1 MPLICIAI
9 TTNICYLLLLAF
21 GVTVES
27 KCRIVA
33 DIGILVDSSGSL
45 GNEFSKEVQFVKQIA
60 KSLTVSSDGVNIGI
74 VTFSYYAF
82 LTIKLSDYK
91 DTDSFI
97 EGTKKIPFRRSQT
110 YIDRALYLA
119 RTSLFTEQNGDRKDV
134 PNIVILLTD
143 GKQTESPLAT
153 SPFLQA
159 DLLRKNGATVLVIG
173 IGRYVNEIELA
184 RIAGK
189 PENFIAASSF
199 DELISG
205 QILNQLLGK
214 ACAAAPGKDFSLN
227 LIGFADLCYA

>member
-1 MPLICIAI
+1 M
-9 TTNICYLLLLAF
+9 
-21 GVTVES
+21 ES

-45 GNEFSKEVQFVKQIA
+45 ENEFPKEIQFVKQIV
-60 KSLTVSSDGVNIGI
+60 KSLTVSSDGVNIGV
-74 VTFSYYAF
+74 VTFSYYAL

-119 RTSLFTEQNGDRKDV
+119 RTGLFTEQNGDRKDV

-143 GKQTESPLAT
+143 GKQTESAHST

-159 DLLRKNGATVLVIG
+159 DRLRKDGATILVVG
-173 IGRYVNEIELA
+173 IGRHVSEIELA

-189 PENFIAASSF
+189 PENFITASSF

-205 QILNQLLGK
+205 QVLNQLLGK
-214 ACAAAPGKDFSLN
+214 VCAAAPGKGFSLK
-227 LIGFADLCYA
+227 LVGSAKWRIH